1 VIAFLLLAFIGVPV
15 GFAMAMIGCAGVM
28 LVKGPHAGLSL
39 LGTTPW
45 QWVASVDLI
54 CVPLF
59 ILMGQFSFHSGITR
73 DAYEVAYKWMGKFS
87 GGLSMATILGCS
99 AFAACTGS
107 PVACASTMGMV
118 AYPQM
123 NRFNYDRKLSV
134 GCICGGGTLGIL
146 IPPSIPMVIYGF
158 IVYVSISDLFV
169 AGILPGLILTGLFIV
184 TIAVI
189 CARNP
194 KLGPRGESFSWREKF
209 LSLKGIWCELALF
222 AVVIGGLYL
231 GIFAP
236 SEAGAVGAFSAFA
249 IASFRGTLTA
259 RLCFQALK
267 ESLQMTCMI
276 FILIIGAMIFN
287 IFVTV
292 SGAPKALASLL
303 VTLPLSPIALVGL
316 IILMYIPMG
325 MVLDALAMVL
335 LTVPV
340 FAPIVSALGFD
351 LVWFG
356 VVIILVMQVG
366 LLTPPVGMVAYVI
379 NGVTGVPLDEVFRG
393 CAPFIIAMLIMIILL
408 VAFPQIVLFLPHL
421 MK

>member
-1 VIAFLLLAFIGVPV
+1 MPV
-15 GFAMAMIGCAGVM
+15 GFAMAIVGCAGVIF
-28 LVKGPHAGLSL
+28 VKGPHAGLSV

-45 QWVASVDLI
+45 QWVTSVDLI

-59 ILMGQFSFHSGITR
+59 ILMGQFCYHSRITR

-107 PVACASTMGMV
+107 PVACASTMGTV
-118 AYPQM
+118 AYPEM
-123 NRFNYDRKLSV
+123 NRFNYDRKLAV

-146 IPPSIPMVIYGF
+146 IPPSIPFVIYGF
-158 IVYVSISDLFV
+158 IVYESISDLFI
-169 AGILPGLILTGLFIV
+169 AGILPGLILAGLFIA

-194 KLGPRGESFSWREKF
+194 KLGPRGESFSWRDRF
-209 LSLKGIWCELALF
+209 FSLNSIWCEMVLF

-231 GIFAP
+231 GVFAP

-249 IASFRGTLTA
+249 IASVRGTLTT

-267 ESLQMTCMI
+267 ESLHLTCMI

-292 SGAPKALASLL
+292 SGAPRQLSAWLI
-303 VTLPLSPIALVGL
+303 TLPLPPTVLVGL

-340 FAPIVSALGFD
+340 FAPIVSGLGFD

-393 CAPFIIAMLIMIILL
+393 CVPFVIAMCIMIILL
-408 VAFPQIVLFLPHL
+408 IAFPQIALFLPHL
-421 MK
+421 MR